1 MYWFEQAP
9 LWIVW
14 PTLSIGLIA
23 AMVAGYMCGKL
34 ARRGR
39 GDSDSSDSQGFLM
52 SAALALLGLLIGFT
66 FSMASSR
73 LDARRGALLEEANA
87 VGTTYL
93 RFQIVDEPDR
103 SALSKDLLSY
113 LDARHAFFA
122 AGASLSAVDRADN
135 RTGEVEN
142 RMWDTLAGWI
152 SKHETNTSNVSLLQ
166 ATNDMFDLAA
176 SDRVVRE
183 GRVPITIIRAIVV
196 YSLIAAFL
204 LGQSFAP
211 KKDIRPFAATT
222 VLVLV
227 ALAISLIL
235 DLDRPASGTI
245 TVSSV
250 PFDRAAA
257 SIRAMETARLSNSPA
272 AKP

>member
-1 MYWFEQAP
+1 MHWFEQAP
-9 LWIVW
+9 LWIIW
-14 PTLSIGLIA
+14 LTLSLSLIV
-23 AMVAGYMCGKL
+23 AMVAGYSCGKL
-34 ARRGR
+34 ARRGI
-39 GDSDSSDSQGFLM
+39 GESDSSDSQGFLM
-52 SAALALLGLLIGFT
+52 SAALALLGLLIAFT
-66 FSMASSR
+66 FSMASAR
-73 LDARRGALLEEANA
+73 LDARRGALLQEANA

-93 RFQIVDEPDR
+93 RFQIVDEPYR

-113 LDARHAFFA
+113 LDARHAFFE
-122 AGASLSAVDRADN
+122 AGADPSAVDRADDL
-135 RTGEVEN
+135 TGRVES
-142 RMWDTLAGWI
+142 RMWDTLAGWV
-152 SKHETNTSNVSLLQ
+152 SRHEASTSNVSLLQ

-183 GRVPITIIRAIVV
+183 ARVPITIIRAIVI

-222 VLVLV
+222 VFVLV

-235 DLDRPASGTI
+235 DLDRPATGTI

-257 SIRAMETARLSNSPA
+257 SIRAMETARLANRPSN
-272 AKP
+272 